1 MNMNAL
7 TLCVLLTASV
17 CVAQVATPGAVA
29 LLPNGGFEEVDAATV
44 DRADGVLPAA
54 WTARGVT
61 LPAHRL
67 VEDARTGRYAAGIS
81 FTQGE
86 GNAVSGYYYSRPEPL
101 PACKRVSVS
110 PHVKVTA
117 EAGAGQ
123 AFVRLIFQKGD
134 QYVAITDS
142 ANLGDTG
149 SKWERI
155 EVSATPPPEAD
166 RWRMSVEFHGI
177 GTAQFDDCDVRI
189 EAPDRLSAATRNAPA
204 GQAMDLGD
212 GRYGILGP
220 LMPVEDGLE
229 VVAEFTGRSALP
241 QPLHVGTVQYA
252 REQQLAAIT
261 QVSKAWQDGMEYSAP
276 VRPISGADAVRAVA
290 YADSENAWDAMFV
303 DPPECRRAARP
314 VEEHFSIAPHP
325 HPRLFVTGDELA
337 RLRALAKLPPEQLAA
352 QYPDFAQAYEQLIAK
367 AEHSLTREE
376 ISVYGGRYKTTMPPA
391 VPPRHED
398 NFPYWTGLS
407 REIETC
413 IQAMATA
420 YLLTGDERYAEGCR
434 EWTLALCAW
443 PAWNDPDYSSHPSC
457 LDTGHF
463 CHAAAFAYDFLY
475 DSLSPEQRKTIA
487 DALLEKGAE
496 AVYQT
501 GEKGWART
509 QSWPNGFAVVM
520 GGMGIAGMAV
530 LGDDERAARYVE
542 YARRRI
548 EEFYDAQDRDGGYVE
563 GLVYGGYAMSL
574 TMPFV
579 GTLAAHGDELLS
591 RHPYIERTLRF
602 ATYCLEP
609 ATGTSVNFCDS
620 TYTSRAY
627 NSTAAWRARAG
638 DGVARWYLERALGT
652 AALYT
657 YTPPLSVLWHPL
669 DVRPAPPDDW
679 EPAAHYRDI
688 GWAIMRSG
696 FEGRPEDIL
705 FAMRSGYH
713 GSHCQLDQNSF
724 MLNVGGQWLLQDPGY
739 GKVPTE
745 GHSTLLVDGR
755 GQAAAGGEMVA
766 FGTLGNIVYAAGD
779 AARCYPGLKT
789 FTRHAVLVDKAYL
802 VVVDE
807 LAPAGG
813 PVEVASQL
821 VTAAVDPQ
829 IDAGGAA
836 RVSAGEEATARRCS
850 VYVDASVGELTV
862 RSGEGPKAIVHDY
875 SLQAP
880 RMVPM
885 LIVPEG
891 REPVAL
897 STLSGEG
904 TVDIR
909 INTGDGTDI
918 VIINTTG
925 QMRSTAPTEGP
936 VVRTPVES
944 DARVTRLRVVEGAV
958 VDLAAVW
965 GSTVKYGDEV
975 LLQSDDR
982 LDYSM

>member
-1 MNMNAL
+1 MTRSIAL
-7 TLCVLLTASV
+7 LVSLLLGAGV
-17 CVAQVATPGAVA
+17 CVAQA
-29 LLPNGGFEEVDAATV
+29 LVPNGGFEDVDAATLN
-44 DRADGVLPAA
+44 RPEGVLPAA

-61 LPAHRL
+61 LAAHRL
-67 VEDARTGRYAAGIS
+67 VQDARTGGYAAGIT

-101 PACKRVSVS
+101 PASKRVNVS
-110 PHVKVTA
+110 TYAKVTA

-142 ANLGDTG
+142 SKLGDTG

-155 EVSATPPPEAD
+155 EVSAAPPPEAD
-166 RWRMSVEFHGI
+166 SWRMSVEFHGI
-177 GTAQFDDCDVRI
+177 GTAHFDDCDVRI

-229 VVAEFTGRSALP
+229 VVAEFSGRSALP

-252 REQQLAAIT
+252 GEQQLAAIT

-276 VRPISGADAVRAVA
+276 VRPISGADTVRAVA
-290 YADSENAWDAMFV
+290 YADSENAWDAVFV
-303 DPPECRRAARP
+303 DPPECRRAAQP
-314 VEEHFSIAPHP
+314 VEEHFSIVPHP

-337 RLRALAKLPPEQLAA
+337 RLRALAKLPPEQLAG
-352 QYPDFAQAYEQLIAK
+352 QHPDFAQAHKQLIDK

-376 ISVYGGRYKTTMPPA
+376 ISVYGGRYRTAMPPA

-407 REIETC
+407 REIENC

-434 EWTLALCAW
+434 AWTLALCEW
-443 PAWNDPDYSSHPSC
+443 PTWNDPDYSSHPSC

-475 DSLSPEQRKTIA
+475 DYLSPAQRETIA
-487 DALLEKGAE
+487 EALLIKGAE

-520 GGMGIAGMAV
+520 GGMGVAGMAV
-530 LGDDERAARYVE
+530 LGDDERAGGYVE

-548 EEFYDAQDRDGGYVE
+548 EEFYDARDRDGGYVE

-579 GTLAAHGDELLS
+579 GTLAAHGDTALAD
-591 RHPYIERTLRF
+591 HPYIERTLRF

-609 ATGTSVNFCDS
+609 STGTSVNFCDS

-638 DGVARWYLERALGT
+638 DGVARWYLDRALGA
-652 AALYT
+652 AALYS

-669 DVRPAPPDDW
+669 DTQPVAPKDW

-688 GWAIMRSG
+688 GWTIMRSG
-696 FEGRPEDIL
+696 FEGKPEDIL

-724 MLNVGGQWLLQDPGY
+724 MLNAGGQWLLQDPGY
-739 GKVPTE
+739 GKTPTE

-755 GQAAAGGEMVA
+755 GQSASGGETVA
-766 FGTLGNIVYAAGD
+766 FGRLGNIVYAAGD

-789 FTRHAVLVDKAYL
+789 FTRHAVMVDRAYL

-807 LAPAGG
+807 LAPAGR

-821 VTAAVDPQ
+821 VTAAVEPQ

-836 RVSAGEEATARRCS
+836 RVSAGEEASARSCS
-850 VYVDASVGELTV
+850 VYVDASIGELTV
-862 RSGEGPKAIVHDY
+862 RSGDGPKTTVHAY

-885 LIVPEG
+885 VIVPEG
-891 REPVAL
+891 QEPVAL
-897 STLSGEG
+897 STVAGEG
-904 TVDIR
+904 IVDIR
-909 INTGDGTDI
+909 VNTGTGTDI
-918 VIINTTG
+918 IIINTTG
-925 QMRSTAPTEGP
+925 QSRSTAPPEGP

-944 DARVTRLRVVEGAV
+944 DARVTRLRIVEGAV

-965 GSTVKYGDEV
+965 GSTVKYGEEV

>member
-1 MNMNAL
+1 MKMNTL

-17 CVAQVATPGAVA
+17 CVAQDAAPDAAA
-29 LLPNGGFEEVDAATV
+29 LVPNAGFEDVDAATLN
-44 DRADGVLPAA
+44 RPEGVLPAD

-61 LPAHRL
+61 IAAHRL
-67 VEDARTGRYAAGIS
+67 VQEARTGGYAAGIT
-81 FTQGE
+81 FTEGE
-86 GNAVSGYYYSRPEPL
+86 GNVVSGYYYSRPEPL
-101 PACKRVSVS
+101 PACKRVNVS
-110 PHVKVTA
+110 AYVRVTA
-117 EAGAGQ
+117 EAGQ

-142 ANLGDTG
+142 SKLGDTG
-149 SKWERI
+149 GKWERI

-177 GTAQFDDCDVRI
+177 GTAHFDDCDVSI

-204 GQAMDLGD
+204 GQAMALGE

-220 LMPVEDGLE
+220 LIPVENGLE

-241 QPLHVGTVQYA
+241 QLLHIGTVQYA
-252 REQQLAAIT
+252 GDRQLATIA
-261 QVSKAWQDGMEYSAP
+261 QASRAWQDETAYRAP
-276 VRPISGADAVRAVA
+276 IRGVAGADAVRAVV
-290 YADSENAWDAMFV
+290 YAASKEAWDAVFV
-303 DPPECRRAARP
+303 DPPECRRTVPP
-314 VEEHFSIAPHP
+314 VEEQFSIVPHP
-325 HPRLFVTGDELA
+325 HPRLFVTADELA
-337 RLRALAKLPPEQLAA
+337 RLRGLVKLSPEQLA
-352 QYPDFAQAYEQLIAK
+352 QQHPDLAQAYKQLIDK

-407 REIETC
+407 REIENC

-420 YLLTGDERYAEGCR
+420 YLLTTDERYAEGCR
-434 EWTLALCAW
+434 EWTLALCEW
-443 PAWNDPDYSSHPSC
+443 PTWNDPDYSSHPSC

-475 DSLSPEQRKTIA
+475 DHLSPEQRKTIA
-487 DALLEKGAE
+487 DALLDKGAE

-548 EEFYDAQDRDGGYVE
+548 REFYDARDRDGGYVE

-609 ATGTSVNFCDS
+609 STGTSVNFCDS
-620 TYTSRAY
+620 TYSSRAY

-652 AALYT
+652 AALHT

-669 DVRPAPPDDW
+669 DTQPVTPKDW

-705 FAMRSGYH
+705 FAIRSGYH

-739 GKVPTE
+739 GKTPTE
-745 GHSTLLVDGR
+745 GHSTLLVDEL

-766 FGTLGNIVYAAGD
+766 FGRLGNIVYAAGD
-779 AARCYPGLKT
+779 AAKCYPGLKT
-789 FTRHAVLVDKAYL
+789 FTRHVVMVDQAYL

-807 LAPAGG
+807 LAPAGEA
-813 PVEVASQL
+813 VEVASQL
-821 VTAAVDPQ
+821 VTAAVEPI
-829 IDAGGAA
+829 IDTSGAV
-836 RVSAGEEATARRCS
+836 RLSAGEGTAARSCT
-850 VYVDASVGELTV
+850 VYAGGSIGALTAQGGEGTKTV
-862 RSGEGPKAIVHDY
+862 RHTY
-875 SLQAP
+875 SLDGP

-885 LIVPEG
+885 VVAPEG
-891 REPVAL
+891 HEPAGLCTIAGDGV
-897 STLSGEG
+897 
-904 TVDIR
+904 VDIR

-918 VIINTTG
+918 IIINTTG
-925 QMRSTAPTEGP
+925 QMRSTAPTDGP
-936 VVRTPVES
+936 VVRAPVHS

-965 GSTVKYGDEV
+965 GSSVKFGDEL